1 MLNRIR
7 LPSSE
12 SHNGL
17 PSRDKDKNRNGF
29 EIFISNLSITM
40 LKVEQDMTL
49 RKISISRLIDR
60 RRKYMQHKI

>member
-17 PSRDKDKNRNGF
+17 PSRNKEMIRNGF

-49 RKISISRLIDR
+49 RRISISHLIDR
-60 RRKYMQHKI
+60 RMKYVQHKI